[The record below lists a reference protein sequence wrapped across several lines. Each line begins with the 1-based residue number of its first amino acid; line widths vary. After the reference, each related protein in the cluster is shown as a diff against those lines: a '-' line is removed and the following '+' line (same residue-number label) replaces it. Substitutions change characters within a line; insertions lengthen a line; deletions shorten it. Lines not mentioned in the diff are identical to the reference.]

1 MDIDFSF
8 IIPCRNEGSFI
19 GQCLQS
25 IIQQEY
31 PREKF
36 QVVVVDNGSTDRSKE
51 IAQRYAD
58 KVVDAPEVNIG
69 EVRNIGASEATG
81 KLLAFIDADCT
92 IDRNWLVRAKSLNN
106 ENKSVVLGGG
116 ILLPDDATWVER
128 YWLLEGPQGNCL
140 PAELI
145 GCSIVISKE
154 QFKKLNGFDIQKK
167 SGEDTEFSLRVR
179 RHQGAIKITRDL
191 NVTHLGNAKTIKSH
205 VRRQAWHAKSYRT
218 DIKST
223 LQDPVFILVILQSTA
238 ILAAIGSIIS
248 QAPILAMLSILANL
262 LIPAALTIKRYARSK
277 CRDTKV
283 KSLILAYVLDY
294 TYLIGRI
301 KGLFGL
307 QRP

>member
-8 IIPCRNEGSFI
+8 IIPCRNEDSFI

-36 QVVVVDNGSTDRSKE
+36 EVVVVDNGSTDRSKA

-58 KVVDAPEVNIG
+58 KVVDAPGVNVG
-69 EVRNIGASEATG
+69 EVRNIGASAAKG
-81 KLLAFIDADCT
+81 ILLVFIDADCT
-92 IDRNWLVRAKSLNN
+92 IDRNWLARAKSLSN
-106 ENKSVVLGGG
+106 EDHSLVLGGG
-116 ILLPDDATWVER
+116 ILLPEDATWVEKH
-128 YWLLEGPQGNCL
+128 WLLEGPEGNCL
-140 PAELI
+140 PTELI
-145 GCSIVISKE
+145 GCSILISKE
-154 QFKKLNGFDIQKK
+154 QFTKMDGFDIQKK
-167 SGEDTEFSLRVR
+167 SGEDTEFSLRIR
-179 RHQGAIKITRDL
+179 RHQGTIKITRDL

-218 DIKST
+218 DIKSSMN
-223 LQDPVFILVILQSTA
+223 DPVFILVLLQSTA
-238 ILAAIGSIIS
+238 ILAALGSMIYL
-248 QAPILAMLSILANL
+248 APVMAMLSILANL
-262 LIPAALTIKRYARSK
+262 LIPTALTIKRYARSK
-277 CRDTKV
+277 CRDTSA

-301 KGLFGL
+301 KGLAGL